1 MGRSQEATYLLDG
14 SEDALEEGTDLNT
27 LADLASA
34 YGGVNLKIDKESYDE
49 LGLQPE
55 PVVAAAPEAPAAPKE
70 VW

>member
-1 MGRSQEATYLLDG
+1 M
-14 SEDALEEGTDLNT
+14 EEGTDLNT